1 MNDVTLGELFQALI
15 QLRKLDQLSSSECVG
30 IGDET
35 MLRGIGG
42 ILIEEVVDQ
51 SECFVGSE
59 PLSVSCLLMG

>member
-1 MNDVTLGELFQALI
+1 MDDMTLGQRFQTPI
-15 QLRKLDQLSSSECVG
+15 RFRKPDQLSSSECVG

-51 SECFVGSE
+51 SECFLRSH
-59 PLSVSCLLMG
+59 PLSVSYLLMR